1 MRSPEHLS
9 IPMADVIRSVIPDE
23 PGAMAKLTGILA
35 ERGVQVEGVNVVPKG
50 REGEAQFLVSD
61 GDRCLE
67 VLEEAGFAGTR
78 EDVHVMTLSND
89 RHAFADVCRRLA
101 KAGINIESCFGTT
114 YGKQG
119 NFVLITDDNAEAR
132 RVLDQSTV

>member
-1 MRSPEHLS
+1 
-9 IPMADVIRSVIPDE
+9 MADVIRSLIPDE
-23 PGAMAKLTGILA
+23 PGAMAKLTSILA
-35 ERGVQVEGVNVVPKG
+35 ENGVSVEGVNVLPKG

-67 VLEEAGFAGTR
+67 VLKEAGFSGER
-78 EDVHVMTLSND
+78 EDVHVLTLSND

-101 KAGINIESCFGTT
+101 KAGINIESCFGTR

-132 RVLDQSTV
+132 RVLDQTEI